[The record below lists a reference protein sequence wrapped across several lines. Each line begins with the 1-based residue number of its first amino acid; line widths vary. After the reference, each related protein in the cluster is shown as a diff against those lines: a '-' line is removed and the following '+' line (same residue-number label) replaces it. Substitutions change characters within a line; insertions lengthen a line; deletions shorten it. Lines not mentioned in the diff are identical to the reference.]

1 MKGSQVEIDGIS
13 RVAVICGRKETDVSA
28 KRSSRPLV
36 YRQLFDCYRFYRTTS
51 YDSSRDFEILTFSE
65 STLLATRYEEFRIP
79 VLL

>member
-36 YRQLFDCYRFYRTTS
+36 Y
-51 YDSSRDFEILTFSE
+51 
-65 STLLATRYEEFRIP
+65 
-79 VLL
+79 